1 MKRRTVLVSLML
13 AAAGVAALVGYGYVQ
28 SADVAAGTCH
38 GMTAETC
45 QVVCQGKTQGGPA
58 HDQCTG
64 SCAECPMMKAGTCP
78 GVKSGTCQSASG
90 EAISGS
96 GCTGHTGGCHAGAH
110 SGTCPGVRSGKCDA
124 TTSHPH
130 PAGECPMAQAAAG
143 KQPSCHATYP
153 SSSK

>member
-13 AAAGVAALVGYGYVQ
+13 AAASVAALVGYGYVQ
-28 SADVAAGTCH
+28 GADVAAGTCH

-58 HDQCTG
+58 HDQCIG
-64 SCAECPMMKAGTCP
+64 SCAGCPMMKAETCP
-78 GVKSGTCQSASG
+78 GVKSGMCQG
-90 EAISGS
+90 IKN
-96 GCTGHTGGCHAGAH
+96 
-110 SGTCPGVRSGKCDA
+110 GKCDA
-124 TTSHPH
+124 TAAHPH

-143 KQPSCHATYP
+143 KQPPCHATCP